1 MPTISV
7 DKNAL
12 YKALGKEYTREEFD
26 ELCFE
31 FGIELDDDTTGI
43 EEPAQLKI
51 EIPANRYDMLCF
63 EGIAMNLNVFLGR
76 QEVPQYK
83 LKAPADGKLLEVTV
97 KPETQQVRQYFSCA
111 ILRGIKFDEA
121 KYQSFIALQDKLHQN
136 LARQRSLVAIGTHDL
151 ATLKG
156 PFTYEALPPDQ
167 IKFAPLNQE
176 KEMNG
181 KEMME
186 FYEVCLAVYLLLPMH
201 FTDNPTERSAT
212 QEVLAHHSRQARL
225 PHHLRCQPHSS
236 VDASYYQ
243 QQPLQD
249 HSRHH

>member
-7 DKNAL
+7 DKVAL

-97 KPETQQVRQYFSCA
+97 KPETQQVRQYF
-111 ILRGIKFDEA
+111 
-121 KYQSFIALQDKLHQN
+121 
-136 LARQRSLVAIGTHDL
+136 
-151 ATLKG
+151 
-156 PFTYEALPPDQ
+156 
-167 IKFAPLNQE
+167 
-176 KEMNG
+176 
-181 KEMME
+181 
-186 FYEVCLAVYLLLPMH
+186 
-201 FTDNPTERSAT
+201 
-212 QEVLAHHSRQARL
+212 
-225 PHHLRCQPHSS
+225 
-236 VDASYYQ
+236 
-243 QQPLQD
+243 
-249 HSRHH
+249 